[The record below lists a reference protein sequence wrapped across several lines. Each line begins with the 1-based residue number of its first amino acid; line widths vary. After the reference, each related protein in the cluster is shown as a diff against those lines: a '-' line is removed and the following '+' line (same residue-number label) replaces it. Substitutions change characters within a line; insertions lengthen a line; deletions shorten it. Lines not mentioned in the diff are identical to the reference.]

1 MTTKESLYLDD
12 ALGHAQF
19 LAKQCR
25 EAAGT
30 LADPSLRKCAEKL
43 AGEYGQMYQRFY
55 DQL

>member
-12 ALGHAQF
+12 ALSHAQL

>member
-25 EAAGT
+25 EAAET
-30 LADPSLRKCAEKL
+30 LCDANLKSCAAKL
-43 AGEYGQMYQRFY
+43 AEQHSQMYARFY
-55 DQL
+55 DQI